1 MRAALLLTLLIPAPQ
16 LAVDKWI
23 EVTAEAVNGENE
35 TLEQGF
41 RRALDTARRDALE
54 KGVGVEVSGQTLT
67 YNNQV
72 VEDLIKTLARG
83 YVIEEKLLAK
93 KRYMHGDSL
102 VHQVKLRAHVVAPKA
117 ERDPGFNLTAKLDRF
132 TYKVGDKVR
141 VDITSSRDAYL
152 NVFSVADD
160 GSVGAL
166 LPNRLGTPNKLTAN
180 QPFIFPPANQPG
192 LKLEAGLPNGVNK
205 QTERLKLI
213 ATRQPVNLLQGQ
225 FKENIGTFYGPKD
238 TGLLETLLRQLVQI
252 DAKEIA
258 ETTLLY
264 HIER

>member
-1 MRAALLLTLLIPAPQ
+1 MRPLLLLSLLLPAPQ

-23 EVTAEAVNGENE
+23 EVSAEVVNGENE

-41 RRALDTARRDALE
+41 RRAVDTARRDALE
-54 KGVGVEVSGQTLT
+54 QGVGVEVSGQTLT

-72 VEDLIKTLARG
+72 VEDLVKTLARG
-83 YVIEEKLLAK
+83 YVIDEKLLSK
-93 KRYMHGDSL
+93 KRVMKGDSL
-102 VHQVKLRAHVVAPKA
+102 VHQVKMRVHVVAPKA
-117 ERDPGFNLTAKLDRF
+117 ERDPNFNLTAKLDRS
-132 TYKVGDKVR
+132 TYKVGDLVR
-141 VDITSSRDAYL
+141 VDITSTRDAYL

-180 QPFIFPPANQPG
+180 QPFVFPPANQKN
-192 LKLEAGLPNGVNK
+192 LKLEVGLPQGVNK

-213 ATRQPVNLLQGQ
+213 ATRQPVDLLQGQ
-225 FKENIGTFYGPKD
+225 FKENIGTFYSAKD
-238 TGLLETLLRQLVQI
+238 TGLLETLLRQMVQI
-252 DAKEIA
+252 DAREIA

-264 HIER
+264 TIER